1 MHVSKSRFLP
11 KQDTEPLL
19 GLEEEKMFYQQ
30 HENGFHASPNYY
42 SEQSSAGTAARCH
55 RENPTM
61 KFEYP
66 YPDIH
71 KALKKNVL
79 M

>member
-30 HENGFHASPNYY
+30 HEKRMDFMPLLTTTLSRVQQAQQQDVIGKIQP
-42 SEQSSAGTAARCH
+42 
-55 RENPTM
+55 
-61 KFEYP
+61 
-66 YPDIH
+66 
-71 KALKKNVL
+71 
-79 M
+79 